1 MSREFMLRPLNC
13 KLNRQHTQSHFQF
26 PPAPDPGFD
35 MTSLLGLFAMAFGL
49 GMLFNAAPGAVF
61 AETIRRSLDGGY
73 QPALAVQFGSLV
85 GDAAWAILGLAGIG
99 ILLQSETLKV
109 PVGIGGAAYL
119 AWLAYDSWRDSA
131 TQPSAPADGAGNAAL
146 GAMRSGVVLSL
157 SNPQNVAY
165 WAALGSAF
173 GALGVTDPDRLDY
186 ALFFAGFMAS
196 SVLWCFVCASA
207 VSWLFAGRGGLWR
220 VWTYRLCA
228 LAFAWLAVGTAR
240 ETLRLMG
247 I

>member
-1 MSREFMLRPLNC
+1 
-13 KLNRQHTQSHFQF
+13 
-26 PPAPDPGFD
+26 
-35 MTSLLGLFAMAFGL
+35 MTPFLGLFAMAFGL
-49 GMLFNAAPGAVF
+49 GLLFNAAPGAVF

-73 QPALAVQFGSLV
+73 RPALAVQFGSLV
-85 GDAAWAILGLAGIG
+85 GDAVWAILGLAGIG

-109 PVGIGGAAYL
+109 PVGIAGALYL
-119 AWLAYDSWRDSA
+119 GWLSWDSWRDSA
-131 TQPSAPADGAGNAAL
+131 AAPPDAGAAPDRATAGAL
-146 GAMRSGVVLSL
+146 RSGVILSL

-173 GALGVTDPDRLDY
+173 GALGVTDPDRVDY

-196 SVLWCFVCASA
+196 SLLWSFVCAFG
-207 VSWLFAGRGGLWR
+207 VSWLFGGRGGVWR

-228 LAFAWLAVGTAR
+228 LAFAWLAIGTAR
-240 ETLRLMG
+240 ETLRLIG